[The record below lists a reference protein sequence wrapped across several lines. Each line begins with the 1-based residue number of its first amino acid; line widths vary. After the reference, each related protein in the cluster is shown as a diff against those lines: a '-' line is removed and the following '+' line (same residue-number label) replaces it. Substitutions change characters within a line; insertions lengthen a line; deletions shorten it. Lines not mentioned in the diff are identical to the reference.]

1 MYQALY
7 RKYRPTV
14 FDDVVGQNVVVNTLK
29 NAIKY
34 NHINHAYLFSGPRGT
49 GKTTI
54 AKIFAR
60 SVNCLEPVDGVACG
74 KCKSCLYSFSKEC
87 MDIIEIDA
95 ASNNGVDEIRELR
108 SKVNILPSELK
119 YKVYIIDEVHM
130 LSIGAFNALLKTI
143 EEPPEHVI
151 FILATTD
158 PEKIPATII
167 SRCQWYSFKKISNDD
182 IKKRLSEIVKAE
194 NIKIEDNVLDKIA
207 QASDGGLRDAI
218 GLLDKLRAFC
228 TDEITLNDFYEI
240 NGEVNEEELKKLEN
254 LIFSYEISDV
264 LSTIESYYQNG
275 KNLIQVV
282 KQLMIL
288 IKDELFDHYLNDSV
302 LSFDEEEL
310 VNFLNL
316 LNEHLVELKK
326 ADDVRLSV
334 EIFLLHYINEHK
346 NKDSKV
352 EVRSQVNP
360 NNIKETSYVR
370 PAKEEK
376 TISTETV
383 EKENKEKTLSTEAVQ
398 KNNEQTKKYKELM
411 LIRSKNT
418 MIEAVKD
425 ELNKE
430 TANLEKLNDYT
441 FDPNNGY
448 LACELLDGKIRASS
462 LKNIVISY
470 DYEGMVDKL
479 SNHFDKL
486 NDFYNEKTG
495 SSKKIA
501 FITTAKWN
509 ELKLEYINLHKQG
522 KHFEYQ
528 EEPVLNTLGEDDKIN
543 SESNDLISK
552 TIEMFG
558 DLVEVE

>member
-7 RKYRPTV
+7 RKYRPTI

-60 SVNCLEPVDGVACG
+60 SVNCLEPSDGVACG
-74 KCKSCLYSFSKEC
+74 KCKSCLYSFSNEC
-87 MDIIEIDA
+87 MDVIEIDA

-158 PEKIPATII
+158 PQKIPATII

-182 IKKRLSEIVKAE
+182 IKKRLSEIVEAE
-194 NIKIEDNVLDKIA
+194 NIKIEDKVLDKVA

-218 GLLDKLRAFC
+218 GLLDKLRAYC
-228 TDEITLNDFYEI
+228 TDEITLDDFYEI
-240 NGEVNEEELKKLEN
+240 NGEVNDEELKKLVK
-254 LIFSYEISDV
+254 LIFSFEISDV
-264 LSTIESYYQNG
+264 LSTVERYYQDG
-275 KNLIQVV
+275 KNLIQVI
-282 KQLMIL
+282 KQLMIF
-288 IKDELFDHYLNDSV
+288 IKDKLFDYYLNNSS
-302 LSFDEEEL
+302 LSLDEEEL

-326 ADDVRLSV
+326 ADDVRLSI
-334 EIFLLHYINEHK
+334 EIFLLHYINE

-352 EVRSQVNP
+352 EVNRQVIINDT
-360 NNIKETSYVR
+360 NESSYIRIKNEEKNIFTDSVEKQKET
-370 PAKEEK
+370 KE
-376 TISTETV
+376 ILTEV
-383 EKENKEKTLSTEAVQ
+383 VQ
-398 KNNEQTKKYKELM
+398 KNNEQIEKYKELM

-430 TANLEKLNDYT
+430 ITNFEKLNDYT
-441 FDPNNGY
+441 FDPNDGY

-462 LKNIVISY
+462 PKNIVISY

-495 SSKKIA
+495 SFKKIA
-501 FITTAKWN
+501 FITTSKWN
-509 ELKLEYINLHKQG
+509 ELKLEYINLHKQR

-528 EEPVLNTLGEDDKIN
+528 EEPVLNTLEEDDKIN

>member
-60 SVNCLEPVDGVACG
+60 SVNCSEPVDGVACG

-182 IKKRLSEIVKAE
+182 IVKRLAEIVADE
-194 NIKIEDNVLDKIA
+194 NIKVDDKVLHKTA

-240 NGEVNEEELKKLEN
+240 NGEVNDDELKKLES
-254 LIFSYEISDV
+254 LIFSFEISDV
-264 LSTIESYYQNG
+264 LSTIESYYQDG

-288 IKDELFDHYLNDSV
+288 IKDELFDYYLNNSS
-302 LSFDEEEL
+302 LSFDEKGL

-352 EVRSQVNP
+352 EINSQVIA
-360 NNIKETSYVR
+360 NNTSESSYVR
-370 PAKEEK
+370 PVK
-376 TISTETV
+376 
-383 EKENKEKTLSTEAVQ
+383 KEKTLSTEIVQ
-398 KNNEQTKKYKELM
+398 KNNEQTEKYKELM

-430 TANLEKLNDYT
+430 IANLEKLNDYT

-448 LACELLDGKIRASS
+448 LACELLDGKVRASS
-462 LKNIVISY
+462 PKNIIISY
-470 DYEGMVDKL
+470 DYDGLVDKL
-479 SNHFDKL
+479 SNHFNKL

-501 FITTAKWN
+501 FITTTKWN
-509 ELKLEYINLHKQG
+509 ELRNEYVNLHKQG
-522 KHFEYQ
+522 KQFIYQ
-528 EEPVLNTLGEDDKIN
+528 EEPVLNTLKEDDKIN
-543 SESNDLISK
+543 NESDDLINK

>member
-7 RKYRPTV
+7 RKYRPAV

-29 NAIKY
+29 NAINY

-60 SVNCLEPVDGVACG
+60 SVNCSEPVDGVACG
-74 KCKSCLYSFSKEC
+74 KCKNCLYSFLKEC

-108 SKVNILPSELK
+108 SKVGILPSELK

-158 PEKIPATII
+158 PQKIPATII

-182 IKKRLSEIVKAE
+182 IVKRLKEIVNDE
-194 NIKIEDNVLDKIA
+194 NIKVDEKVLEKIA

-218 GLLDKLRAFC
+218 GLLDKLRAYC
-228 TDEITLNDFYEI
+228 TDEITLDDFYEI
-240 NGEVNEEELKKLEN
+240 NGEVNEEELKKLEK
-254 LIFSYEISDV
+254 LIFSFDVSEV
-264 LSTIESYYQNG
+264 LSLIEKYYRDG
-275 KNLIQVV
+275 KNLVQVV

-288 IKDELFDHYLNDSV
+288 IKDELFNHYING
-302 LSFDEEEL
+302 DELIFEESEL

-326 ADDVRLSV
+326 ADDVRLSI

-346 NKDSKV
+346 NPKTVPNEDVQSQPKV
-352 EVRSQVNP
+352 TEEVY
-360 NNIKETSYVR
+360 IR
-370 PAKEEK
+370 PKKEEK
-376 TISTETV
+376 TISTEAV
-383 EKENKEKTLSTEAVQ
+383 EKQTEVKTLSTEIVQ
-398 KNNEQTKKYKELM
+398 KTNEQIKKYEELM

-430 TANLEKLNDYT
+430 TVNLDKLNDYT

-448 LACELLDGKIRASS
+448 LACELLDGKVRASS
-462 LKNIVISY
+462 PKNIIISY

-479 SNHFDKL
+479 SNHFNKL

-495 SSKKIA
+495 SLKKIA
-501 FITTAKWN
+501 FITTTKWN
-509 ELKLEYINLHKQG
+509 ELKQEYINLHKQG
-522 KHFEYQ
+522 KQFEYQ
-528 EEPVLNTLGEDDKIN
+528 EEPILNSFQEDVKIN
-543 SESNDLISK
+543 NESDDLINQ

-558 DLVEVE
+558 DLVEVK

>member
-7 RKYRPTV
+7 RKYRPTI

-60 SVNCLEPVDGVACG
+60 SVNCLEPSDGVACG
-74 KCKSCLYSFSKEC
+74 KCKSCLYSFLNEC
-87 MDIIEIDA
+87 MDVIEIDA

-158 PEKIPATII
+158 PQKIPATII

-182 IKKRLSEIVKAE
+182 IKKRLSEIVEAE
-194 NIKIEDNVLDKIA
+194 NIKIEDKVLDKVA

-218 GLLDKLRAFC
+218 GLLDKLRAYC
-228 TDEITLNDFYEI
+228 TDEITLDDFYEI
-240 NGEVNEEELKKLEN
+240 NGEVNDEELKKLVK
-254 LIFSYEISDV
+254 LIFSFEISDV
-264 LSTIESYYQNG
+264 LSTVERYYQDG
-275 KNLIQVV
+275 KNLIQVI
-282 KQLMIL
+282 KQLMIF
-288 IKDELFDHYLNDSV
+288 IKDKLFDYYLNNSS
-302 LSFDEEEL
+302 LSLDEEEL

-326 ADDVRLSV
+326 ADDVRLSI
-334 EIFLLHYINEHK
+334 EIFLLHYINE

-352 EVRSQVNP
+352 EVNRQVIINDT
-360 NNIKETSYVR
+360 NESSYIRIKNEEKNIFTDSVEKQKET
-370 PAKEEK
+370 KE
-376 TISTETV
+376 ILTEV
-383 EKENKEKTLSTEAVQ
+383 VQ
-398 KNNEQTKKYKELM
+398 KNNEQIEKYKELM

-430 TANLEKLNDYT
+430 ITNFEKLNDYT
-441 FDPNNGY
+441 FDPNDGY

-462 LKNIVISY
+462 PKNIVISY

-495 SSKKIA
+495 SFKKIA
-501 FITTAKWN
+501 FITTSKWN

-528 EEPVLNTLGEDDKIN
+528 EEPVLNTLEEDDKIN

-552 TIEMFG
+552 TLEMFG

>member
-1 MYQALY
+1 MYKALY
-7 RKYRPTV
+7 RKYRPTI

-60 SVNCLEPVDGVACG
+60 SVNCLEPSDGVACG
-74 KCKSCLYSFSKEC
+74 KCKSCLYSFSNEC
-87 MDIIEIDA
+87 MDVIEIDA

-158 PEKIPATII
+158 PQKIPATII

-182 IKKRLSEIVKAE
+182 IKKRLSEIVEAE
-194 NIKIEDNVLDKIA
+194 NIKIEDKVLDKVA

-218 GLLDKLRAFC
+218 GLLDKLRAYC
-228 TDEITLNDFYEI
+228 TDEITLDDFYEI
-240 NGEVNEEELKKLEN
+240 NGEVNDEELKKLVK
-254 LIFSYEISDV
+254 LIFSFEISDV
-264 LSTIESYYQNG
+264 LSTVERYYQDG
-275 KNLIQVV
+275 KNLIQVI
-282 KQLMIL
+282 KQLMIF
-288 IKDELFDHYLNDSV
+288 IKDKLFDYYLNNSS
-302 LSFDEEEL
+302 LSLDEEEL

-326 ADDVRLSV
+326 ADDVRLSI
-334 EIFLLHYINEHK
+334 EIFLLHYINE
-346 NKDSKV
+346 NKASKV
-352 EVRSQVNP
+352 EVNRQVIINDT
-360 NNIKETSYVR
+360 NESSYIRIKNEEKNIFTDSVEKQKET
-370 PAKEEK
+370 KE
-376 TISTETV
+376 ILTEV
-383 EKENKEKTLSTEAVQ
+383 VQ
-398 KNNEQTKKYKELM
+398 KNNEQTEKYKELM

-430 TANLEKLNDYT
+430 ITNFEKLNDYT
-441 FDPNNGY
+441 FDPNDGY

-462 LKNIVISY
+462 PKNIVISY

-495 SSKKIA
+495 SFKKIA
-501 FITTAKWN
+501 FITTSKWN
-509 ELKLEYINLHKQG
+509 ELKLEYINLHKQR

-528 EEPVLNTLGEDDKIN
+528 EEPVLNTLEEDDKIN

>member
-14 FDDVVGQNVVVNTLK
+14 FDDVVGQNIVVNTLK
-29 NAIKY
+29 NAINY

-60 SVNCLEPVDGVACG
+60 SVNCLEPIDGVACG
-74 KCKSCLYSFSKEC
+74 KCKNCLYSFSKEC

-108 SKVNILPSELK
+108 SKVGILPSELK

-158 PEKIPATII
+158 PQKIPATII
-167 SRCQWYSFKKISNDD
+167 SRCQWYSFKKISNGD
-182 IKKRLSEIVKAE
+182 IVKRLTEIVNDE
-194 NIKIEDNVLDKIA
+194 NIKVDEKVLEKIA

-218 GLLDKLRAFC
+218 GLLDKLRAYC
-228 TDEITLNDFYEI
+228 TDEITLDDFYEI
-240 NGEVNEEELKKLEN
+240 NGEVNEEELKKLEK
-254 LIFSYEISDV
+254 LIFSFDVSEV
-264 LSTIESYYQNG
+264 LSLIEKYYRDG
-275 KNLIQVV
+275 KNLVQVV

-288 IKDELFDHYLNDSV
+288 IKDELFNHYINS
-302 LSFDEEEL
+302 DELIFEEFEL

-326 ADDVRLSV
+326 ADDVKLSI
-334 EIFLLHYINEHK
+334 EIFLLHYMNEHK
-346 NKDSKV
+346 IPKTEPNEDIQPQPKSTE
-352 EVRSQVNP
+352 EVY
-360 NNIKETSYVR
+360 IR
-370 PAKEEK
+370 PKKEEK
-376 TISTETV
+376 TISTEAV
-383 EKENKEKTLSTEAVQ
+383 VKQKEIKTLSTEVVQ
-398 KNNEQTKKYKELM
+398 KNNEQTKKYEELM

-430 TANLEKLNDYT
+430 TSNLVKLNDYT

-448 LACELLDGKIRASS
+448 LACELLDGKVRASS
-462 LKNIVISY
+462 PKNIIISY
-470 DYEGMVDKL
+470 DYEGIVDKL
-479 SNHFDKL
+479 SNHFNKL

-495 SSKKIA
+495 SFKKIA
-501 FITTAKWN
+501 FITTTKWN
-509 ELKLEYINLHKQG
+509 ELKQEYINFHKQG
-522 KHFEYQ
+522 KQFEYQ
-528 EEPVLNTLGEDDKIN
+528 EEPILNSSQEDVKIN
-543 SESNDLISK
+543 NESDDLINQ

>member
-1 MYQALY
+1 MYKALY
-7 RKYRPTV
+7 RKYRPTI

-60 SVNCLEPVDGVACG
+60 SVNCLEPSDGVACG
-74 KCKSCLYSFSKEC
+74 KCKSCLYSFSNEC
-87 MDIIEIDA
+87 MDVIEIDA

-158 PEKIPATII
+158 PQKIPATII

-182 IKKRLSEIVKAE
+182 IKKRLSEIVEAE
-194 NIKIEDNVLDKIA
+194 NIKIEDKVLDKVA

-218 GLLDKLRAFC
+218 GLLDKLRAYC
-228 TDEITLNDFYEI
+228 TDEITLDDFYEI
-240 NGEVNEEELKKLEN
+240 NGEVNDEELKKLVK
-254 LIFSYEISDV
+254 LIFSFEISDV
-264 LSTIESYYQNG
+264 LSTVERYYQDG
-275 KNLIQVV
+275 KNLIQVI
-282 KQLMIL
+282 KQLMIF
-288 IKDELFDHYLNDSV
+288 IKDKLFDYYLNNSS
-302 LSFDEEEL
+302 LSLDEEEL

-326 ADDVRLSV
+326 ADDVRLSI
-334 EIFLLHYINEHK
+334 EIFLLHYINE
-346 NKDSKV
+346 NKASKV
-352 EVRSQVNP
+352 EVNRQVIINDT
-360 NNIKETSYVR
+360 NESSYIRIKNEEKNIFTDSVEKQKET
-370 PAKEEK
+370 KE
-376 TISTETV
+376 ILTEV
-383 EKENKEKTLSTEAVQ
+383 VQ
-398 KNNEQTKKYKELM
+398 KNNEQIEKYKELM

-430 TANLEKLNDYT
+430 ITNFEKLNDYT
-441 FDPNNGY
+441 FDPNDGY

-462 LKNIVISY
+462 PKNIVISY

-495 SSKKIA
+495 SFKKIA
-501 FITTAKWN
+501 FITTSKWN

-528 EEPVLNTLGEDDKIN
+528 EEPVLNTLEEDDKIN